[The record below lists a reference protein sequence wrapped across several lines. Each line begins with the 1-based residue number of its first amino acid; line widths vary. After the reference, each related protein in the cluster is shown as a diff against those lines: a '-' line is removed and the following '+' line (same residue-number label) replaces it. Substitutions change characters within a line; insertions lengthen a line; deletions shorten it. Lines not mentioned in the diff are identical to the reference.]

1 MNVPPPRRF
10 LLSALVCLALGLPG
24 AVRAD
29 PLRILW
35 VVSHSPPMFS
45 LENGRAPQRPEQLG
59 QGELD
64 GMLRLL
70 TQRMPQYRH
79 EFVVAEYPRLEA
91 LARQGEPVCSNLLLR
106 TPERLSWLHF
116 THTHVP
122 LQARQIHFVTRA
134 ELLPRLGLK
143 PGAVVDLAA
152 LLARPDLK
160 GLLERQRSYGKEV
173 DALLQR
179 RGQALLAQAMP
190 RRGTNLLRMLSAGR
204 MDFTLEYGVMV
215 TAYNRNEEPPA
226 PLVALPLSGAPPT
239 TARAT
244 LACARN
250 GQGRELIEAVDAAV
264 RRLAVEKPREA
275 WMRSWLG
282 HAPEGSDRER
292 LERYFDER
300 ARGGPQID

>member
-1 MNVPPPRRF
+1 MKFPASRP
-10 LLSALVCLALGLPG
+10 LLRAALLLAAAWSG
-24 AVRAD
+24 ALHAD

-35 VVSHSPPMFS
+35 VVSHNPPMFS
-45 LENGRAPQRPEQLG
+45 LESGRAPQRPEQLG

-91 LARQGEPVCSNLLLR
+91 LVRAGEPVCSNLLLR

-122 LQARQIHFVTRA
+122 LQARQIHLVTRA

-152 LLARPDLK
+152 LLAQPELR
-160 GLLERQRSYGKEV
+160 GLLEHKRSYGREV

-179 RGQALLAQAMP
+179 HGQTLLAQAMP
-190 RRGTNLLRMLSAGR
+190 RRGTNLLRMLRAGR
-204 MDFTLEYGVMV
+204 MDFTLDYGVTV
-215 TAYNRNEEPPA
+215 ATFNRNEAADA

-250 GQGRELIEAVDAAV
+250 TLGREHIAAVDSAV
-264 RRLAVEKPREA
+264 RRLAAEQPREA
-275 WMRSWLG
+275 WLRSWLG
-282 HAPEGSDRER
+282 QAPEGTDRER

-300 ARGGPQID
+300 ARAGPQFE

>member
-1 MNVPPPRRF
+1 MKFSPPRRLTHTA
-10 LLSALVCLALGLPG
+10 LLLALSLP
-24 AVRAD
+24 AALHAD

-35 VVSHSPPMFS
+35 VVSHNPPMFS
-45 LENGRAPQRPEQLG
+45 LANGRAPQRPDQLG

-91 LARQGEPVCSNLLLR
+91 LAKAGEPVCSNLLLR

-152 LLARPDLK
+152 LLARPELK
-160 GLLERQRSYGKEV
+160 GLLERKRSYGKEV

-179 RGQALLAQAMP
+179 QGQALLAQAMP
-190 RRGTNLLRMLSAGR
+190 RRGTNLLRMLEAGR
-204 MDFTLEYGVMV
+204 MDYTLEYGVTV
-215 TAYNRNEEPPA
+215 ANFKRSEANGA
-226 PLVALPLSGAPPT
+226 ALVALPLSGAPPT

-244 LACARN
+244 LACVRN
-250 GQGRELIEAVDAAV
+250 ALGREHIAAVDAAV
-264 RRLAVEKPREA
+264 RRLAAEKPREA
-275 WMRSWLG
+275 WMQSWLG
-282 HAPEGSDRER
+282 HAPEGTDRER

>member
-1 MNVPPPRRF
+1 MKPCLSRRLRQTA
-10 LLSALVCLALGLPG
+10 LLLAVAWTGALH
-24 AVRAD
+24 AD

-35 VVSHSPPMFS
+35 VVSHNPPMFS
-45 LENGRAPQRPEQLG
+45 LANGRAPQRPEQLG

-91 LARQGEPVCSNLLLR
+91 LARAGEPVCSNLLLR

-116 THTHVP
+116 THSHVP

-152 LLARPDLK
+152 LLARPELK
-160 GLLERQRSYGKEV
+160 GLLERKRSYGKEV

-179 RGQALLAQAMP
+179 HGPKLLANAMP
-190 RRGTNLLRMLSAGR
+190 RRGTSLLRMLSAGR
-204 MDFTLEYGVMV
+204 MDFTLDYGVTV
-215 TAYNRNEEPPA
+215 STFNRNEA
-226 PLVALPLSGAPPT
+226 TGAALVALPLSGAPPT

-244 LACARN
+244 LACVRN
-250 GQGRELIEAVDAAV
+250 ALGREHIEAVDAAV
-264 RRLAVEKPREA
+264 RRLAAEQPREA
-275 WMRSWLG
+275 WMQSWLG
-282 HAPEGSDRER
+282 HAPEGSDRAR